1 MNLSEEIKRLAG
13 REVEFTKTSIEGE
26 DVFVPIYISY
36 NLKSKISEIASPSLE
51 EAQTK
56 FIQFLEGDTDVGI
69 HPEPESDGEDPKED
83 SGAS

>member
-1 MNLSEEIKRLAG
+1 MNLSEEIKRLTG

-56 FIQFLEGDTDVGI
+56 FIQFLEGDTNVGI
-69 HPEPESDGEDPKED
+69 HSEPERDGEDSEEN
-83 SGAS
+83 SGTS